1 LIYLDAFVPS
11 DGQCLFDLQ
20 PAEVRERMRDL
31 ARSAGEGWRLP
42 PNPMPADTPA
52 DDLAWAAGRR
62 LPHPIGAFEQP
73 LRLAGKSPPP
83 RSYIY
88 CRRIGP
94 TDVFH
99 QFLERAQRESGWRHF
114 EIDASHNPHITA
126 PQALLALL
134 HEIVAA

>member
-1 LIYLDAFVPS
+1 
-11 DGQCLFDLQ
+11 
-20 PAEVRERMRDL
+20 
-31 ARSAGEGWRLP
+31 
-42 PNPMPADTPA
+42 
-52 DDLAWAAGRR
+52 
-62 LPHPIGAFEQP
+62 

-83 RSYIY
+83 RRYIY